1 VTDNNQPDWLEEAR
15 LRQRLREAQDS
26 AGTEP
31 SPQHD
36 AQILDAVR
44 ATAGKIRQRADT
56 RSAKP
61 GWLPVSLAA
70 ALMLGI
76 VIGRGSWV
84 MWNPRAQAVH
94 LTIPNEVPV
103 RGSSNTGRGSSVPV
117 EQADPAA
124 WYRYIQE
131 LVFSGQ
137 TELAEEH
144 LRRFRELYPDFV
156 YQP

>member
-1 VTDNNQPDWLEEAR
+1 VTDDNQSASLDEAR

-26 AGTEP
+26 VGSQP

-36 AQILDAVR
+36 ARILDAAR
-44 ATAGKIRQRADT
+44 AAGDKIRRRDDPRPRT
-56 RSAKP
+56 P
-61 GWLPVSLAA
+61 GWVPVSLAA
-70 ALMLGI
+70 ALVLGI
-76 VIGRGSWV
+76 GIGRGSWV
-84 MWNPRAQAVH
+84 MRDLRSPAAP
-94 LTIPNEVPV
+94 LTVPSQV
-103 RGSSNTGRGSSVPV
+103 PMRGSSGTGADESVRV
-117 EQADPAA
+117 EQTDPAA

-144 LRRFRELYPDFV
+144 LRRFRELHPNFV

>member
-1 VTDNNQPDWLEEAR
+1 VTDTKQPAWLDEAR
-15 LRQRLREAQDS
+15 LRQHLRETQDS
-26 AGTEP
+26 AGAEP

-36 AQILDAVR
+36 AAILDAAR
-44 ATAGKIRQRADT
+44 ATGGKIRQRADM
-56 RSAKP
+56 RSRTP

-70 ALMLGI
+70 TLILGI
-76 VIGRGSWV
+76 AIGRGSW
-84 MWNPRAQAVH
+84 MMQDLRAAAV
-94 LTIPNEVPV
+94 LTVPSQVPV
-103 RGSSNTGRGSSVPV
+103 RGSNGSGAGSSVRV

-137 TELAEEH
+137 TELAEKH
-144 LRRFRELYPDFV
+144 LQRFRELHPDFV

>member
-1 VTDNNQPDWLEEAR
+1 VTDNNQSAWLDEAH
-15 LRQRLREAQDS
+15 LRQRVRETQDS

-31 SPQHD
+31 SPEHD
-36 AQILDAVR
+36 AAILDAAR
-44 ATAGKIRQRADT
+44 ATGGKIRQRADT
-56 RSAKP
+56 RSRIP

-70 ALMLGI
+70 FLMLGI
-76 VIGRGSWV
+76 GIGRGSWL
-84 MWNPRAQAVH
+84 MQDPRAGAVQ
-94 LTIPNEVPV
+94 LTIPSQAPV
-103 RGSSNTGRGSSVPV
+103 RGSSGTGAGSSVRV
-117 EQADPAA
+117 EEADPAA

-144 LRRFRELYPDFV
+144 LRRFRELHPDFV

>member
-1 VTDNNQPDWLEEAR
+1 MTDNIQSARLDEAR

-26 AGTEP
+26 TGTEP

-36 AQILDAVR
+36 AAILDAAR
-44 ATAGKIRQRADT
+44 ATGGKIRQRAGR
-56 RSAKP
+56 RSRTP
-61 GWLPVSLAA
+61 GWLRVSLAA
-70 ALMLGI
+70 SLMLGV
-76 VIGRGSWV
+76 VIGRGSWM
-84 MWNPRAQAVH
+84 MWDPRAPLVR
-94 LTIPNEVPV
+94 LTVPSEVPV
-103 RGSSNTGRGSSVPV
+103 RGSSGTGAGSSVRV

-131 LVFSGQ
+131 LIFSGQ

-144 LRRFRELYPDFV
+144 LRRFRELHPDFV